1 MTLQV
6 LQDTHE
12 HNKAELAINQAELV
26 SEAKDYELISQEV
39 VELEK
44 EIESW
49 EKILTN
55 LESRLDALS
64 RG

>member
-6 LQDTHE
+6 LKDTHE